1 MIEFGCF
8 FNIRGVISIV
18 IFITGVSGV
27 IFCRYIKNQFKFANN
42 LRRKVYFLNFGGANL
57 QAQKDKL
64 KTLGLFNL
72 DEDIKDI
79 SDLNVLQSLKK
90 KAVYIVSYSDSNEY
104 KKLFQHAENEK
115 IPIIIFANPKEIRN
129 KDNLNLINN
138 YIYCDIVNTT
148 NRLAIILLNT
158 LKIL

>member
-1 MIEFGCF
+1 M
-8 FNIRGVISIV
+8 
-18 IFITGVSGV
+18 
-27 IFCRYIKNQFKFANN
+27 
-42 LRRKVYFLNFGGANL
+42 